1 MSILTLN
8 DGTTINVL
16 ETSNTSQINVSGN
29 LEEVSMAMSEITT
42 DSLKNADLAGTTLVN
57 KVYTGFSG
65 TKEGDVSRY
74 DRRLNMGYIYARR
87 IKAGKMT
94 LDEVRV
100 IDDYKWRQATI
111 DAYYDLYGIHLEG

>member
-29 LEEVSMAMSEITT
+29 LEEVSRAMSEITT

-65 TKEGDVSRY
+65 TKDGDTYTVSFGMRDKTEMELLYEKVQDIEGGLTEVADI
-74 DRRLNMGYIYARR
+74 IYGEEA
-87 IKAGKMT
+87 
-94 LDEVRV
+94 
-100 IDDYKWRQATI
+100 
-111 DAYYDLYGIHLEG
+111 

>member
-1 MSILTLN
+1 MTILTLN

-29 LEEVSMAMSEITT
+29 LEEVSRAMSEITT

-65 TKEGDVSRY
+65 SKDGETYTVSFSMR
-74 DRRLNMGYIYARR
+74 DKTENEIIMER
-87 IKAGKMT
+87 
-94 LDEVRV
+94 LDE
-100 IDDYKWRQATI
+100 Q
-111 DAYYDLYGIHLEG
+111 DAALVEIADMIGG

>member
-29 LEEVSMAMSEITT
+29 LEEVTRAMSEITT

-65 TKEGDVSRY
+65 TKDGDTYTVTFNLR
-74 DRRLNMGYIYARR
+74 DKTDMELLFGKVQDVEDGLAEVADIV
-87 IKAGKMT
+87 AGM
-94 LDEVRV
+94 
-100 IDDYKWRQATI
+100 
-111 DAYYDLYGIHLEG
+111 

>member
-16 ETSNTSQINVSGN
+16 ETSNTSQINVQGN
-29 LEEVSMAMSEITT
+29 LEEVTRAMSEITT

-65 TKEGDVSRY
+65 SKDGETYTVSFGMRDKTNEELLFEKISDVE
-74 DRRLNMGYIYARR
+74 DGLTEIAD
-87 IKAGKMT
+87 I
-94 LDEVRV
+94 V
-100 IDDYKWRQATI
+100 
-111 DAYYDLYGIHLEG
+111 YGEEA